1 MRRLRRASKTEIDLI
16 GFLDILSA
24 VLVIVLLVI
33 SILALSLGAQG
44 AIANSESSSNDTTD
58 VAKSTPA
65 APEPAPMAE
74 MKTVDGTVITS
85 ATAFLLCNGQSL
97 RQFDPSSGAVIDSWD
112 LSGTTPTEVADALRS
127 PNVYLAIAG
136 SCFSSLDDLV
146 QAFRDSGSQ
155 LGYEPTS
162 EEAVVPWQ

>member
-33 SILALSLGAQG
+33 SILALSLGAQS
-44 AIANSESSSNDTTD
+44 AIENSESSSNDTTD

-65 APEPAPMAE
+65 APEPLMAE